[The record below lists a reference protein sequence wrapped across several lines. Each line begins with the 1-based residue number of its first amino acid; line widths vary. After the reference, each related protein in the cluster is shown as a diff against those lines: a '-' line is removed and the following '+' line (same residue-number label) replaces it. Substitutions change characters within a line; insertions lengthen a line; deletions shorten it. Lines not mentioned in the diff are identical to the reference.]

1 MMQLLKTEIKALIAF
16 ARKPVFEY
24 EKQCF
29 FPNLKRFGIVLLLD
43 LILLALTTVLF
54 YVLYFFDLN
63 EILKNNETIKLFNE
77 FPLWLVALLII
88 VLIPIIEEFVYR
100 FHLKYRRWV
109 INIYLPIALILTCS
123 FLISISSSPIS
134 ICVTFVSLIIL
145 IFYIIFNQKI
155 TNYIERIWIRKF
167 NLVFYI
173 TTLLFALIHITNYE
187 LSLTV
192 ILLTPILILPQFI
205 GGYFIGY
212 LRIKSGFI
220 WGVTLHMASNAILM
234 FPLIIS
240 LSMAFPPINIQ
251 NKEYNLDIEKVASNY
266 KYDDFQKISKDSITI
281 NSYSFKKCL
290 SLLLDKK
297 EKFIEFD
304 DSFMAK
310 GLPQLKANI
319 LLRIEYNSKNK
330 KANDAFLK
338 KKNILKELQKAYS
351 FTLTTR
357 KETKMLYELYI
368 QDSLK
373 FNTNKEKLNHDKFT
387 LSTGE
392 NLVRISN
399 GRVKDFITGLND
411 AYKEELMFYTNID
424 NSYRYSIDVNRIPFK
439 YLLSFLQKSY
449 GLSFKTQE
457 KNVEITNVTFE

>member
-1 MMQLLKTEIKALIAF
+1 MQLLKTEIKALIAF
-16 ARKPVFEY
+16 TRKPVFED

-29 FPNLKRFGIVLLLD
+29 YPNLKRFGIVLLLD

-54 YVLYFFDLN
+54 YVVYFFGLD

-77 FPLWLVALLII
+77 FPLWLDALLII
-88 VLIPIIEEFVYR
+88 VLIPIIEEFVFR

-109 INIYLPIALILTCS
+109 INIYLPIVLILTCS
-123 FLISISSSPIS
+123 FLISLNSSIMS
-134 ICVTFVSLIIL
+134 ICIIIVCLLAL
-145 IFYIIFNQKI
+145 IFYIVFNQKT

-192 ILLTPILILPQFI
+192 ILLAPILILPQFI
-205 GGYFIGY
+205 GGFFIGY
-212 LRIKSGFI
+212 LRVKAGFI

-234 FPLIIS
+234 LPLIIS
-240 LSMAFPPINIQ
+240 LSTAFPAVSIQ

-266 KYDDFQKISKDSITI
+266 KYDDFQTISKDSITI

-290 SLLLDKK
+290 SLLLDKE
-297 EKFIEFD
+297 EKSIEFD
-304 DSFMAK
+304 DSFMAT

-319 LLRIEYNSKNK
+319 LLRIEYKSKNK
-330 KANDAFLK
+330 KVNDSLSS
-338 KKNILKELQKAYS
+338 KKNILIELQKAYS

-357 KETKMLYELYI
+357 RETKMLYRLYI

-373 FNTNKEKLNHDKFT
+373 FNRNIESLNHDKST

-392 NLVRISN
+392 NSVRISN
-399 GRVKDFITGLND
+399 GQVKGFISGLND
-411 AYKEELMFYTNID
+411 TYKKELMFYTNID
-424 NSYRYSIDVNRIPFK
+424 NGFRYSIDINRVPFK
-439 YLLSFLQKSY
+439 HLLSVLQKNY
-449 GLSFKTQE
+449 GLSFKKQE
-457 KNVEITNVTFE
+457 KNIEIINVTFE